1 MTSVCIL
8 FCVSKQPDDDFTN
21 GVDNTPDDEFD
32 KDITDNLMPEEGSQG
47 LFLQI
52 GFGEIHEAYLAM
64 RVVGFT
70 ETEALKYLAFC
81 SIYDGD
87 I

>member
-1 MTSVCIL
+1 MSE
-8 FCVSKQPDDDFTN
+8 KPDDDFTN
-21 GVDNTPDDEFD
+21 GVDKTPDDEFD
-32 KDITDNLMPEEGSQG
+32 KDITDNLPPEMGAQG

-52 GFGEIHEAYLAM
+52 GFAEIHEAYLAM
-64 RVVGFT
+64 RIVGFT
-70 ETEALKYLAFC
+70 ETESLKYLAFC

>member
-1 MTSVCIL
+1 M
-8 FCVSKQPDDDFTN
+8 SKPPDDDFTE

-32 KDITDNLMPEEGSQG
+32 KDITNEFVGTVDHS

-52 GFGEIHEAYLAM
+52 GFAEIHEAYMAM
-64 RVVGFT
+64 REVGFT

-87 I
+87 V